1 MVVIGITGA
10 MGTGKSTVAGLFA
23 RFGARVI
30 DADRIAHLKMEP
42 HSSVWKKLINA
53 FGREI
58 LVENDRIDRR
68 ELAQIVFAREPRR
81 LKELNSIIHPE
92 VLTTIHSKIAEARRE
107 GIPAV
112 VIDAP
117 LLIEAGLEEVC
128 DKVIVVTAGK
138 EMQKKRTR
146 ADDRFSYSEI
156 KARTSFQLSP
166 EDKKKK
172 ADYII
177 DNGSSLEN
185 TRRQVNEIWEGIK

>member
-1 MVVIGITGA
+1 
-10 MGTGKSTVAGLFA
+10 MGTGKSTVAELFA

-68 ELAQIVFAREPRR
+68 ELAQIVFAREPQR

-138 EMQKKRTR
+138 EVQKKRIR

-185 TRRQVNEIWEGIK
+185 TRTQVNEIWEGIK

>member
-42 HSSVWKKLINA
+42 HSSVWKKLIKA

-81 LKELNSIIHPE
+81 LKELNSIIH
-92 VLTTIHSKIAEARRE
+92 
-107 GIPAV
+107 
-112 VIDAP
+112 
-117 LLIEAGLEEVC
+117 LE
-128 DKVIVVTAGK
+128 
-138 EMQKKRTR
+138 R
-146 ADDRFSYSEI
+146 AKLYN
-156 KARTSFQLSP
+156 P
-166 EDKKKK
+166 P
-172 ADYII
+172 
-177 DNGSSLEN
+177 
-185 TRRQVNEIWEGIK
+185 

>member
-1 MVVIGITGA
+1 MIVIGITGA

-23 RFGARVI
+23 LFGARVI
-30 DADRIAHLKMEP
+30 DADRIAHLAMEP

-92 VLTTIHSKIAEARRE
+92 VLTAIHSKIAEARHE

-128 DKVIVVTAGK
+128 DKVIVVTAGR
-138 EMQKKRTR
+138 EVQKKRIR

-166 EDKKKK
+166 GDKKKK
-172 ADYII
+172 ADYVI